1 MRWDSVR
8 LGSSNLTRTLTR
20 VPAAHFQALKKPYT
34 DHDLLQI
41 CPLIRS
47 YLAPQKLRKLLFVK
61 YKDKMVMEEI
71 KQQLGVHP
79 RMPNWETHHMGTGQS
94 LVSPPPATQTAFLRF
109 RAPRDRPK

>member
-8 LGSSNLTRTLTR
+8 LGSSNLTRTLIR
-20 VPAAHFQALKKPYT
+20 VPAARFQALKKPYT

-71 KQQLGVHP
+71 KQQLGRASKDAELGDTSYGNRPVAGEPSSGHTDRVLEVP
-79 RMPNWETHHMGTGQS
+79 R
-94 LVSPPPATQTAFLRF
+94 TAR
-109 RAPRDRPK
+109 